1 MTAKNRAVRP
11 LEDLLK
17 NGGTVGVVETPLA
30 DRLHCLTYLERAV
43 LRLLIEHAN
52 EQAGGVTFLGQQGL
66 AQLLNSERARVIEA
80 QRMLLERGFIET
92 EKRPGKSS
100 ITTIIY
106 PAIVDEL
113 QRTPGVW
120 ESVPKMT
127 RKRFEQL
134 PRPSPADDEPM
145 F

>member
-1 MTAKNRAVRP
+1 M
-11 LEDLLK
+11 
-17 NGGTVGVVETPLA
+17 GVVETPLA

-52 EQAGGVTFLGQQGL
+52 DQHGDTTFLGQQGL
-66 AQLLNSERARVIEA
+66 AHLLNATRPKVWEA
-80 QRMLLERGFIET
+80 TKMLLERGFIEV
-92 EKRPGKSS
+92 ERRPGKSS

-127 RKRFEQL
+127 RKRFKDHPPPPLFE
-134 PRPSPADDEPM
+134 DEPM

>member
-1 MTAKNRAVRP
+1 MATKNRAVRP

-52 EQAGGVTFLGQQGL
+52 DQHEDTTFLGQQGL
-66 AQLLNSERARVIEA
+66 AQLLNATRPKVWEA
-80 QRMLLERGFIET
+80 TKMLHEHGFIET

-106 PAIVDEL
+106 PAIVAEL